1 MKTVR
6 LVTALLAVAA
16 TCTFAP
22 SAMALTRA
30 QQAAKAAG
38 QASFQCFT
46 HSCSRYTLLGVSG
59 PRNGLMLYRFRY
71 FNMHGVRGKN
81 YSHCDQLI
89 MVSQSGTISQFK
101 FYSCG

>member
-1 MKTVR
+1 MKTAR
-6 LVTALLAVAA
+6 LVAATVAVAA
-16 TCTFAP
+16 TCAFAS

-38 QASFQCFT
+38 QASFQCFA
-46 HSCSRYTLLGVSG
+46 HSCSGYKLLGVSG

-71 FNMHGVRGKN
+71 SNMHGVRGKN

-101 FYSCG
+101 FYACG